1 MVDIVRGGIILIVY
15 TFIMIIIYL
24 VISGVFD
31 DFVTSFED
39 VNLTNSDAEIEQS
52 GGVLRTVFNMS
63 FAGLVI
69 IPALWFIYLAFY
81 REPDRR
87 FRQ

>member
-1 MVDIVRGGIILIVY
+1 MDIVRGGIILIMY

-24 VISGVFD
+24 VISGVFE
-31 DFVTSFED
+31 DFISGVED

-69 IPALWFIYLAFY
+69 IPAIWFIYFAFY
-81 REPDRR
+81 REPDWR